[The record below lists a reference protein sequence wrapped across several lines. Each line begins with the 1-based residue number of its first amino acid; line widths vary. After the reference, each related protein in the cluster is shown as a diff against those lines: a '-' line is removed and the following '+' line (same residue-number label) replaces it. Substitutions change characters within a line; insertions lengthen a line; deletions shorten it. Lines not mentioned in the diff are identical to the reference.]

1 MSGPLLRPCLSG
13 DAGVVPD
20 GLKHD
25 LCCFTSCH
33 CRASLGWFFALQ
45 TCAVHFHYLG
55 SDQGSGYQ
63 AQVPRS
69 DSDQEAKTSALR
81 FFFSKTIKK
90 KWHSKRVF
98 LSSCIYIY
106 KKKKNHKG
114 LMFKTVRLKRWWNF
128 VSWYRNTFCIRAN
141 LDTERLKSVCVD
153 VCKYIFTYKQ
163 IKSYSLDSFGQISAS
178 ALTNA
183 PPLLWPSSS
192 LSQSGDFLEWFKVWV
207 PFWLPWKRMRSRF
220 GSNLA
225 VKYYNH
231 PGIETITLQKK
242 KNCKKK
248 FLQKDYKT
256 SEHEL

>member
-1 MSGPLLRPCLSG
+1 
-13 DAGVVPD
+13 
-20 GLKHD
+20 
-25 LCCFTSCH
+25 
-33 CRASLGWFFALQ
+33 
-45 TCAVHFHYLG
+45 
-55 SDQGSGYQ
+55 
-63 AQVPRS
+63 
-69 DSDQEAKTSALR
+69 
-81 FFFSKTIKK
+81 
-90 KWHSKRVF
+90 
-98 LSSCIYIY
+98 
-106 KKKKNHKG
+106 
-114 LMFKTVRLKRWWNF
+114 MFKTVRLKWWWNF

-141 LDTERLKSVCVD
+141 LDMERLKSVCVN

-242 KNCKKK
+242 KIAKKNFCKKITRLLNMSSN
-248 FLQKDYKT
+248 FLCKKG
-256 SEHEL
+256 